1 MDADTLTTEF
11 SDFCPF
17 THLHP
22 PMPTIALFGTSADPP
37 TAGHQAILTGL
48 AQQFDEVAVWA
59 ADNPFKSHQT
69 PLEHRE
75 RMLQL
80 LINELPQHN
89 IHLYAELSHP
99 RALVTV
105 DRARL
110 HWANAELTLVI
121 GADLVAQLSR
131 WYQVEDLVQ
140 QVKLLVVPRPGY
152 DLSETALVPLRQ
164 MGATVAIA
172 NLSAPAV
179 SSTAYREAGNLE
191 VITPPIKAYIHQE
204 QLYKCQPK
212 KTLTPPRRS

>member
-1 MDADTLTTEF
+1 MRWLPSF
-11 SDFCPF
+11 LIFPF
-17 THLHP
+17 TYP
-22 PMPTIALFGTSADPP
+22 PNSMANIALFGTSADPP

-80 LINELPQHN
+80 LIDELPQRN

-99 RALVTV
+99 RALITV

-110 HWANAELTLVI
+110 QWENAELTLVV
-121 GADLVAQLSR
+121 GADLVAQLPR
-131 WYQVEDLVQ
+131 WYQVETLLH
-140 QVKLLVVPRPGY
+140 QVNLLVVPRPGY
-152 DLSETALVPLRQ
+152 DLSEAALTPLRQ

-179 SSTAYREAGNLE
+179 SSSAYREAGNLE
-191 VITPPIKAYIHQE
+191 VITPPVEAYIHQE

>member
-1 MDADTLTTEF
+1 
-11 SDFCPF
+11 
-17 THLHP
+17 
-22 PMPTIALFGTSADPP
+22 MPNIALFGTSADPP

-99 RALVTV
+99 RALITV

-110 HWANAELTLVI
+110 HWANADLTLVI
-121 GADLVAQLSR
+121 GADLVAQLPR
-131 WYQVEDLVQ
+131 WYQVEALLH

-152 DLSETALVPLRQ
+152 DLSEAALTPLRQ